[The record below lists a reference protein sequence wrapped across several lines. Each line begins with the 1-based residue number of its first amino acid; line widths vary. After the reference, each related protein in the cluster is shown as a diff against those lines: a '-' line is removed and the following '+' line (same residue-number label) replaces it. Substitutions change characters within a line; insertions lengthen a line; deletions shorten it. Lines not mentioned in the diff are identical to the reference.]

1 MAVKREILLSYL
13 ERNGRETGTAKA
25 LYNFTGASG
34 VLVYNNLYPVSDHHI
49 SGQIDGLYTPGISI
63 GESDVLETT
72 AAHTGDFVQFDTS
85 GLLQVGSGIDFE
97 EWTALFSL
105 RQALPQAIDY
115 SKQKVL
121 LSSSH
126 NASGISGFNFG
137 IANNRVFYSYPHTD
151 GLNPGDPL
159 YGNSIKTSLNKE
171 ELAEKSVV
179 SVSRSTG
186 FNADLNYIEISV
198 HDFIDQKVSTKRI
211 QAQDRHSNHWFM
223 GDFYQTLPPY
233 EVYYQGFDGFIN
245 DFILVSGSLSESDRD
260 DLSKV
265 FFASGYN
272 KEGVT
277 AQTVSF
283 TKVTGYSSIDHNAIT
298 GSGITGYDFE
308 KITEIST
315 YDTDNTPSSVS
326 LYSNLPKTGL
336 QTGRKRQ
343 FVTGIAT
350 GSTIE
355 YTPQEEQ
362 TFFDCGL
369 ISGYSKNNII
379 TKQVLDSDDVL
390 EVYSYLDCG
399 EDKYL
404 SMIPKIIARDGG
416 VTSESNIYL
425 IDEAYTGEN
434 LNIYKNG
441 VLQSE
446 ASRNL
451 LVSGVT
457 VTGGRL
463 NYESGPG
470 GYITGILDLGV
481 EDGIRSGQTYY
492 VDFSEDYLQNENGQ
506 PMTNSMGAL
515 TGLKDQIKHEWDAG
529 TGVYGSNGLIY
540 TSGLITAQRDGLLLV
555 HTISGSERLPDWEY
569 NGAGTGYARL
579 STTVKLDYVGD
590 YEMQNTS
597 EIVSSGKFKTDD
609 EIMYDKFNSGR
620 KAYYVWNN
628 QADTLRYNGSGIDN
642 KMYFNNYYLNLTGYA
657 SVDSNIN
664 SDVYFNGQKMTSG
677 VNYDIYND
685 ILNSSGRVIRFDMK
699 SLDGAVGLFSFSP
712 SVSGMGSFN
721 RFTGEGASSLDAGF
735 GLMNEQVWVNGVRT
749 TEYDKASDFSKRTF
763 GIKLKAKTVPQYT
776 DLGSAGA
783 VGIE

>member
-34 VLVYNNLYPVSDHHI
+34 VLVYNNLYPVSDQHI
-49 SGQIDGLYTPGISI
+49 SGEDGIYRINGLYTPGISI

-97 EWTALFSL
+97 QWTALFSL
-105 RQALPQAIDY
+105 RQTSPQAVDY
-115 SKQKVL
+115 SKQRVL

-151 GLNPGDPL
+151 GLNPGDPY
-159 YGNSIKTSLNKE
+159 YGNSIRTYLNKE

-198 HDFIDQKVSTKRI
+198 HDFIDRKVSTKRI
-211 QAQDRHSNHWFM
+211 QARDRHSNHWFM

-245 DFILVSGSLSESDRD
+245 DFVLVSGSLSESDRD

-298 GSGITGYDFE
+298 GSGITGHDFE

-315 YDTDNTPSSVS
+315 YDIDNTPSSVS
-326 LYSNLPKTGL
+326 LYLNLPKTGL

-343 FVTGIAT
+343 FETGIAT

-355 YTPQEEQ
+355 YLPQEEQ
-362 TFFDCGL
+362 TLFDCGL

-379 TKQVLDSDDVL
+379 TEQTLDSDDVL

-399 EDKYL
+399 GDKNL
-404 SMIPKIIARDGG
+404 SLIPKIIPRDGG
-416 VTSESNIYL
+416 VASESNIYL
-425 IDEAYTGEN
+425 VDENYTGEN

-446 ASRNL
+446 ASKNL
-451 LVSGVT
+451 LTSGVT
-457 VTGGRL
+457 VAGRRL
-463 NYESGPG
+463 NYELGPG

-481 EDGIRSGQTYY
+481 EDGIKSGQTYY
-492 VDFSEDYLQNENGQ
+492 VDFSEDYNQNENGHIISS
-506 PMTNSMGAL
+506 TMGVL
-515 TGLKDQIKHEWDAG
+515 TGSKDQAKYEWDKG
-529 TGVYGSNGLIY
+529 GFLF
-540 TSGLITAQRDGLLLV
+540 TSGTITAQRDGLLLV
-555 HTISGSERLPDWEY
+555 HANTSSERLPDWEY
-569 NGAGTGYARL
+569 NGVGTGYARL
-579 STTVKLDYVGD
+579 STTVKLNYIGD

-597 EIVSSGKFKTDD
+597 EIVSSGKFETDD
-609 EIMYDKFNSGR
+609 EIMYDKLNSGR
-620 KAYYVWNN
+620 KTYYVWTG
-628 QADTLRYNGSGIDN
+628 QGDAIRYNGAGADG
-642 KMYFNNYYLNLTGYA
+642 KMYFNNYYLNLTGYT
-657 SVDSNIN
+657 SLDSDIN

-677 VNYDIYND
+677 INYDIYDD
-685 ILNSSGRVIRFDMK
+685 ILNSSGKVIRFDTN
-699 SLDGAVGLFSFSP
+699 SLDGATGLLSFSP

-735 GLMNEQVWVNGVRT
+735 GLMNEQIWVNGVRT

-763 GIKLKAKTVPQYT
+763 GVKLTAKTVPQYT